1 MHKLNIF
8 AETICAFVTKQ
19 MFMTYKYRAEQ
30 KLLDKQRTKLYYI
43 CEQICILLYELVL
56 CIEVIIMTKYEAV
69 AQAIKTDIENGLYKE
84 GKPIPTEE
92 LLTVQYDVS
101 RQTIRKALSLLVE
114 DNLILKRQ
122 GSGSVVRPKRLNPRT
137 GKIAV
142 VATYISDYIFPSQ
155 LRAVNDVLSENKYTA
170 VLSATR
176 NCVCNERAIL
186 EEILKNPVD
195 GILIEGTKSA
205 MPNPNFDLYEKL
217 IEMDIPVVFFNGYY
231 PSLSGTYSVCAD
243 NQAGGAELVRHLIE
257 RGHTKIAGF
266 FKSDDIQGHQRY
278 SGFISELFRNG
289 LIIPDENVFWY
300 ITETK
305 EELFNNPQEVLNRLG
320 DNTAVVCYNDEV
332 AFGLIKCLL
341 SAGRRVPEDV
351 AVVSFDNSNLSRI
364 SPVTITSLSYED
376 RNIGKI
382 AAQKLVDILNGKGV
396 TSEVLPWTF
405 IQKESS

>member
-1 MHKLNIF
+1 
-8 AETICAFVTKQ
+8 
-19 MFMTYKYRAEQ
+19 
-30 KLLDKQRTKLYYI
+30 
-43 CEQICILLYELVL
+43 
-56 CIEVIIMTKYEAV
+56 MTKYEAV
-69 AQAIKTDIENGLYKE
+69 AQAIKNDIENGLYKE
-84 GKPIPTEE
+84 GQPIPTEE
-92 LLTVQYDVS
+92 LLTAQYDVS

-155 LRAVNDVLSENKYTA
+155 LRAVNDVLSENKYCTLVA
-170 VLSATR
+170 NTVACR
-176 NCVCNERAIL
+176 R
-186 EEILKNPVD
+186 KNS

-305 EELFNNPQEVLNRLG
+305 EDLFDNPQEVLNRLG

-376 RNIGKI
+376 RNIGRI
-382 AAQKLVDILNGKGV
+382 AAQKLVDILNGKEV

>member
-1 MHKLNIF
+1 
-8 AETICAFVTKQ
+8 
-19 MFMTYKYRAEQ
+19 
-30 KLLDKQRTKLYYI
+30 
-43 CEQICILLYELVL
+43 
-56 CIEVIIMTKYEAV
+56 MTKYEAV
-69 AQAIKTDIENGLYKE
+69 AQAIKNDIENGVYKE
-84 GKPIPTEE
+84 GQPIPTEE
-92 LLTVQYDVS
+92 LLTAQYDVS

-114 DNLILKRQ
+114 DNLIIKRQ
-122 GSGSVVRPKRLNPRT
+122 RLNPRT

-305 EELFNNPQEVLNRLG
+305 EDLFNNPQEVLNRLG

-332 AFGLIKCLL
+332 AFELIKCLL

-376 RNIGKI
+376 RNIGRI
-382 AAQKLVDILNGKGV
+382 AAQKLVDILNGKEV

>member
-1 MHKLNIF
+1 
-8 AETICAFVTKQ
+8 
-19 MFMTYKYRAEQ
+19 
-30 KLLDKQRTKLYYI
+30 
-43 CEQICILLYELVL
+43 
-56 CIEVIIMTKYEAV
+56 MTKYEAV
-69 AQAIKTDIENGLYKE
+69 AQAIKNNIENGLYKE
-84 GKPIPTEE
+84 GQPIPTEE
-92 LLTVQYDVS
+92 LLTAQYDVS

-186 EEILKNPVD
+186 EEILKDPVD

-205 MPNPNFDLYEKL
+205 MPNPNFDL
-217 IEMDIPVVFFNGYY
+217 
-231 PSLSGTYSVCAD
+231 
-243 NQAGGAELVRHLIE
+243 
-257 RGHTKIAGF
+257 
-266 FKSDDIQGHQRY
+266 
-278 SGFISELFRNG
+278 FRND

-305 EELFNNPQEVLNRLG
+305 EDLFNNPQEVLNRLG

-332 AFGLIKCLL
+332 AFGLIECLL

-376 RNIGKI
+376 RNIGRI
-382 AAQKLVDILNGKGV
+382 AAQKLVDILNGKEV

>member
-1 MHKLNIF
+1 
-8 AETICAFVTKQ
+8 
-19 MFMTYKYRAEQ
+19 
-30 KLLDKQRTKLYYI
+30 
-43 CEQICILLYELVL
+43 
-56 CIEVIIMTKYEAV
+56 MTKYEAV
-69 AQAIKTDIENGLYKE
+69 AQAIKTDIENGVYTE
-84 GKPIPTEE
+84 GQAIPTEE
-92 LLTVQYDVS
+92 LLTAQYDVS
-101 RQTIRKALSLLVE
+101 RQTIRKALALLVE
-114 DNLILKRQ
+114 DDLIIKRQ

-155 LRAVNDVLSENKYTA
+155 LRAVDEVLSENKYTA

-176 NCVCNERAIL
+176 NRVCNERAIL

-217 IEMDIPVVFFNGYY
+217 IGMGIPVVFFNGYY
-231 PSLSGTYSVCAD
+231 PTLS
-243 NQAGGAELVRHLIE
+243 AELVRHLID
-257 RGHTKIAGF
+257 RGHTKIAGY

-278 SGFISELFRNG
+278 SGFISELFRSG

-300 ITETK
+300 TTETK
-305 EELFNNPQEVLNRLG
+305 EKLFDDPEEVLKRLG

-332 AFGLIKCLL
+332 AFGLVKCLL

-351 AVVSFDNSNLSRI
+351 AVVSFDNSNLSWI
-364 SPVTITSLSYED
+364 SQVPITSLSYED
-376 RNIGKI
+376 RNIGRI
-382 AAQKLVDILNGKGV
+382 AAQKLVDILDGRDV
-396 TSEVLPWTF
+396 SSEVLPWTF